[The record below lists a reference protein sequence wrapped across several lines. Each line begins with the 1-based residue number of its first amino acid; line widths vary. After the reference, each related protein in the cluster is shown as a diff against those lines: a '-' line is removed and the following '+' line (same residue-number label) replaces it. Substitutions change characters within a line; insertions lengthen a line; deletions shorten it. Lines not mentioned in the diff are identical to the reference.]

1 MLFAGAA
8 LGRTEMI
15 APLPES
21 EQAALTLKVLDAFH
35 GQRPASPP
43 KVLRVVYFTPAD
55 RDPVPRYLERLTAV
69 MEDIR
74 TFYRDE
80 MARHGFGPMTFEL
93 ERDAAGKLVI
103 HLVRGKESESGY
115 PRTEWGASDGGDG
128 GKILNECLPSR
139 SGWDFTCRRDD
150 SDFLQSGQLG

>member
-1 MLFAGAA
+1 
-8 LGRTEMI
+8 MI